1 MRRGGGQSEGDV
13 LRRMMTPPFAEAPAW
28 HSVGGGWRPLFGSF
42 EDLGFSFEFHD
53 FSTFGVLDWSRS
65 FHPGGVELCLN
76 LEGIGTLQ
84 AQDGIVELQPGTV
97 CFYYHGTPPL
107 VARRLAGIRH
117 RFVTVEYSGPYLG
130 REFRE
135 RADVL
140 HPLVKEAVIGNQP
153 VSGHSTVEPMTSS
166 ILSLVESLQH
176 CPVFAQAREFWFRSK
191 ALEFASHLFFRP
203 AEGELFCT
211 RTQRVG
217 RERVERAKAILRE
230 HMQDAPSLE
239 ELGRRVGCSP
249 FYLSRLFSQG
259 TGVTIQQYLRRIRL
273 ERAAELLCTGKC
285 NVTEA
290 AMEVGYSS
298 LSHFSAAFREMFGC
312 CPGLYPLRT
321 PSQRTAPRMN
331 ERGSG

>member
-1 MRRGGGQSEGDV
+1 MRT
-13 LRRMMTPPFAEAPAW
+13 LPFAEAPAW
-28 HSVGGGWRPLFGSF
+28 HSIGDGWRPLFGSF

-53 FSTFGVLDWSRS
+53 FSTFGALDWSRS

-76 LEGIGTLQ
+76 LDGIGTLQ
-84 AQDGIVELQPGTV
+84 AQDATVELQPGTT

-107 VARRLAGIRH
+107 AARRLAGIRH
-117 RFVTVEYSGPYLG
+117 RFVTVEFSSRYLTT
-130 REFRE
+130 EFRE
-135 RADVL
+135 KADFL
-140 HPLVKEAVIGNQP
+140 HPLVKSSVLGT
-153 VSGHSTVEPMTSS
+153 STTSRFSSVEPMTSS

-176 CPVFAQAREFWFRSK
+176 CPVFAQAREIWFRSK

-230 HMQDAPSLE
+230 RMQEAPSLE
-239 ELGRRVGCSP
+239 ELGRLVGCSP

-259 TGVTIQQYLRRIRL
+259 TGTTIQQYLRRIRL
-273 ERAAELLCTGKC
+273 EKAAELLRTGKC

-298 LSHFSAAFREMFGC
+298 LSHFSTAFREMFGC
-312 CPGLYPLRT
+312 CPGLYPLKT
-321 PSQRTAPRMN
+321 PAQS
-331 ERGSG
+331 

>member
-1 MRRGGGQSEGDV
+1 MRT
-13 LRRMMTPPFAEAPAW
+13 LPFAEAPAW
-28 HSVGGGWRPLFGSF
+28 HSIGDGWRPLFGSF

-53 FSTFGVLDWSRS
+53 FSTFGALDWSRS

-76 LEGIGTLQ
+76 LDGIGTLQ
-84 AQDGIVELQPGTV
+84 AQEATVQLQPGTT

-107 VARRLAGIRH
+107 TARRLAGIRH
-117 RFVTVEYSGPYLG
+117 RFVTVEFSGRYVT

-135 RADVL
+135 KAEFL
-140 HPLVKEAVIGNQP
+140 HPLVKGAVLGTSTG
-153 VSGHSTVEPMTSS
+153 SGLSSVEPMTSS
-166 ILSLVESLQH
+166 ILTLVESLQH
-176 CPVFAQAREFWFRSK
+176 CPVFAQAREIWFRSK

-217 RERVERAKAILRE
+217 RDRVERAKAILRE
-230 HMQDAPSLE
+230 RMQEAPSLE
-239 ELGRRVGCSP
+239 ELGRLVGCSP

-259 TGVTIQQYLRRIRL
+259 SGTTIQQYLRRIRL
-273 ERAAELLCTGKC
+273 ERAAELLRTGKC

-298 LSHFSAAFREMFGC
+298 LSHFSTAFREMFGC
-312 CPGLYPLRT
+312 CPGLYPLKT
-321 PSQRTAPRMN
+321 PAQS
-331 ERGSG
+331 SGRESRNL